1 MGEKRDM
8 FHFVVRKRHN
18 ASRDI
23 CTADYT
29 EAEMILDRLETLEP
43 LTPSEEALV
52 KFIEEHASEVARLPI
67 AEIAQR
73 TSTSNAT
80 IVRFCRR
87 LGLDGFRAFRL
98 QLVAELERGATAMRT
113 MDPDYPVSPDQSTA
127 ASLDMIANL
136 TKEAVDGARAA
147 MDAHDIQAV
156 AHAIHKAPLVLLY
169 ATGDSQI
176 SSEAFANLLI
186 KIGIRCVIAESR
198 GEFIANCH
206 AARPGE
212 VAMFISYSGDHITS
226 MTKLGVPQE
235 LKSRGCTT
243 IAITASTVHQPWI
256 AQTIRFPAR
265 EKAFDK
271 MATFYSQACIRFI
284 FNCIYA
290 EVWRLDY
297 DANIHHKHSIDG
309 KAKSVHGA

>member
-29 EAEMILDRLETLEP
+29 GAEMILDRLETLEP

-52 KFIEEHASEVARLPI
+52 IFIEEHASEVARLPI

-156 AHAIHKAPLVLLY
+156 RAPSTKPRSFCSMQLE
-169 ATGDSQI
+169 TRRSPQKRSRTF
-176 SSEAFANLLI
+176 SSKSESVASSPRAEAN
-186 KIGIRCVIAESR
+186 S
-198 GEFIANCH
+198 
-206 AARPGE
+206 
-212 VAMFISYSGDHITS
+212 
-226 MTKLGVPQE
+226 
-235 LKSRGCTT
+235 
-243 IAITASTVHQPWI
+243 
-256 AQTIRFPAR
+256 
-265 EKAFDK
+265 
-271 MATFYSQACIRFI
+271 
-284 FNCIYA
+284 
-290 EVWRLDY
+290 
-297 DANIHHKHSIDG
+297 
-309 KAKSVHGA
+309 